1 MKHPNPARADFSAV
15 PADPARRFHL
25 NLRPPPATE
34 LAVVAGGV
42 DHCPAAYEIRR
53 ETSAFH
59 AVEYV
64 VRGEG
69 RLKLGGRTHELRPGV
84 IFAYG
89 PGIRRHLQVRPE
101 TAMVKYFVHFAGTR
115 AAQWIQR
122 AGLAPGHVMQ
132 VYPPNEIQPLFDE
145 LVRSGQRGTRQAPE
159 LCRQLLEGLATKLC
173 EARAPRA
180 SADSPAFATYQRCRL
195 FLQEHAPELHS
206 LEQAARE
213 CRLDTAYLC
222 RLFQRFDHQTPYQ
235 FLTRMKMN
243 AAAGL
248 LQQPGA
254 LVKNVAADL
263 GFRNPFHF
271 SRVFKS
277 VFGLAPEMF
286 RALH

>member
-1 MKHPNPARADFSAV
+1 MKRANPERADFSAA

-25 NLRPPPATE
+25 NLRPPPGTE

-42 DHCPAAYEIRR
+42 DHCAPACEVRR

-69 RLKLGGRTHELRPGV
+69 RLKLGGRSHELRPGV

-89 PGIRRHLQVRPE
+89 TGVRRHLQVHPE
-101 TAMVKYFVHFAGTR
+101 KALVKYFVHFAGSR

-132 VYPPNEIQPLFDE
+132 VYPPGEIQPLFDE
-145 LVRSGQRGTRQAPE
+145 LIRSGQRGARQAPE
-159 LCRQLLEGLATKLC
+159 LCRQLLEALGTKLC
-173 EARAPRA
+173 EARAPRT
-180 SADSPAFATYQRCRL
+180 SADSAAFATYQRCRQ
-195 FLQEHAPELHS
+195 FLQEQAHEVRT

-222 RLFQRFDHQTPYQ
+222 RLFRRFDHQTPYQ
-235 FLTRMKMN
+235 LLTRMKMN

-277 VFGLAPEMF
+277 VFGVAPETF
-286 RALH
+286 RGLH